1 MTLSDPDPYQCRQ
14 PDPNKNGL
22 VRIRNSFFKILP
34 ESGFLPHGQDTDSLT
49 KYNDPHRGIYYGGG
63 GGGVFGMAAG
73 GKIKK
78 KTREKMKKEKGEM
91 KICLKKRVKCP
102 NIKSFF
108 GKEAA

>member
-1 MTLSDPDPYQCRQ
+1 M
-14 PDPNKNGL
+14 
-22 VRIRNSFFKILP
+22 
-34 ESGFLPHGQDTDSLT
+34 
-49 KYNDPHRGIYYGGG
+49 GGG
-63 GGGVFGMAAG
+63 EGGFWNGRR